1 MVKKKRVR
9 VRDLYGPFAGFRQG
23 SAIVAQDVVV
33 VDCVETIVRS
43 EGCIAVVVKVIVTA
57 VSTMNPVF
65 CAGCADTLPMI
76 VVTTQI
82 CFGTEVQNAMSAAE
96 DSKAEVITVQYL
108 LSASRSGY
116 YDRKNVAVFSE
127 PFFFET

>member
-43 EGCIAVVVKVIVTA
+43 EGCIKWIGAVEVEGKVFNQGDCEMVRA
-57 VSTMNPVF
+57 K
-65 CAGCADTLPMI
+65 
-76 VVTTQI
+76 
-82 CFGTEVQNAMSAAE
+82 GTEMSE
-96 DSKAEVITVQYL
+96 KKLEVRMWKQGV
-108 LSASRSGY
+108 
-116 YDRKNVAVFSE
+116 KWH
-127 PFFFET
+127 